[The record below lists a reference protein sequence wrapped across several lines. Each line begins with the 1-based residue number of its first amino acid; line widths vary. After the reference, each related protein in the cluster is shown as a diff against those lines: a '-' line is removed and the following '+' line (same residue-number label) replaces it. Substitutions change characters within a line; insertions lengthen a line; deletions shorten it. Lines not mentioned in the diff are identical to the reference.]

1 MIEQGYDGFSINEWI
16 GLFAPAG
23 TPAAAVQRH
32 ADAAALGLADPVVR
46 DRHALL
52 GMEIVA
58 QGPAAM
64 AAFLTEQRVRVG
76 ALIRDNNIRL
86 EG

>member
-1 MIEQGYDGFSINEWI
+1 VF
-16 GLFAPAG
+16 
-23 TPAAAVQRH
+23 VQRG
-32 ADAAALGLADPVVR
+32 AQAALGLADPMVR

-58 QGPAAM
+58 GGPAAM
-64 AAFLTEQRVRVG
+64 ADFLAEQRARVG
-76 ALIRDNNIRL
+76 RLIRDNNIRL